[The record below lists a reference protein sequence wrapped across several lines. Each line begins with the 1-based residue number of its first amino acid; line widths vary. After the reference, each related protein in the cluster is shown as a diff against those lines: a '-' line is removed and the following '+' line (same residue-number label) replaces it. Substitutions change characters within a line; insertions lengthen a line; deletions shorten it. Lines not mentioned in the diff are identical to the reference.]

1 MLNGVGLGAN
11 QTGRKRSRA
20 GRPLHTCVVLCNT
33 VLYTALHCA
42 TLHLRKVHCSYILV
56 MHYTVLHMAG
66 GPLHTC
72 VVLCNTVFENEL

>member
-20 GRPLHTCVVLCNT
+20 GRPLHTYVALLNPASYKSASDVHVYVLLCKG
-33 VLYTALHCA
+33 
-42 TLHLRKVHCSYILV
+42 R
-56 MHYTVLHMAG
+56 

-72 VVLCNTVFENEL
+72 IGLQSCSPRSELCYHMSALQ